1 MTFFLST
8 NTGLSRYLLI
18 YLLIFRGFVVYTL
31 IFSGLALVIYVT
43 LGWMGLF
50 YIFWTKVIGFL
61 AICALYRFSKSNQLT
76 FFHNLGLS
84 VPALLAIA
92 GLSDIILFLGA
103 VAITNSIT

>member
-1 MTFFLST
+1 M
-8 NTGLSRYLLI
+8 NRYWQI
-18 YLLIFRGFVVYTL
+18 YLLIFRAFVVYTL
-31 IFSGLALVIYVT
+31 IFSSLALVIYVNIGW
-43 LGWMGLF
+43 LGLI
-50 YIFWTKVIGFL
+50 YIFWIKVVGFL
-61 AICALYRFSKSNQLT
+61 AICALYYFSKDHQLT